1 MSVQQQVKAQTLTYL
16 YEQIFGDLLKDPAI
30 TELAVNRPGEIFYER
45 NGRWECIETPSLTY
59 QRLEAFAINAAIF
72 NSQAF
77 EERSNPVL
85 SAVLPNGERLQA
97 VAPPACQDGRIS
109 ITIRRPSFDV
119 RHLSGY
125 VDSGFFNEVRIP
137 GEKSSD
143 ALELAEL
150 AKSFDDPAW
159 IKAHPQEEVAAARA
173 GFVLRA
179 VQLGKNIVVAGETGS
194 GKTTFM
200 KALMQ
205 EIPTTERI
213 ITIEDVPELLYGLPN
228 HKNQVNLLYPSEGT
242 GDLNAAT
249 LMKSCLRM
257 KPDRILIAELRGGEN
272 YDWLNACLSGHGG
285 SITSC
290 HAGSCKGVF
299 DYLALK
305 VLQSEAGSKLPN
317 NVIKELLNLVIDVV
331 IHIHNDHGHRFITE
345 ILYNE
350 R

>member
-137 GEKSSD
+137 GGVLLVLHST
-143 ALELAEL
+143 ELGFPEHPEGC
-150 AKSFDDPAW
+150 FRDPCSM
-159 IKAHPQEEVAAARA
+159 KERPQLRTSCEARA
-173 GFVLRA
+173 
-179 VQLGKNIVVAGETGS
+179 
-194 GKTTFM
+194 
-200 KALMQ
+200 
-205 EIPTTERI
+205 
-213 ITIEDVPELLYGLPN
+213 
-228 HKNQVNLLYPSEGT
+228 
-242 GDLNAAT
+242 
-249 LMKSCLRM
+249 
-257 KPDRILIAELRGGEN
+257 
-272 YDWLNACLSGHGG
+272 
-285 SITSC
+285 
-290 HAGSCKGVF
+290 
-299 DYLALK
+299 
-305 VLQSEAGSKLPN
+305 
-317 NVIKELLNLVIDVV
+317 
-331 IHIHNDHGHRFITE
+331 
-345 ILYNE
+345 
-350 R
+350 

>member
-1 MSVQQQVKAQTLTYL
+1 MSPPQQVKAQTLIFL
-16 YEQIFGDLLKDPAI
+16 YEQIFGDLLKDPSI
-30 TELAVNRPGEIFYER
+30 TELAVNRPGEIFFER
-45 NGRWECIETPSLTY
+45 NGRWEHQAAPGLTY
-59 QRLEAFAINAAIF
+59 QQLKAFAVNAATF
-72 NSQAF
+72 NSQTF
-77 EERSNPVL
+77 EEQSSPVL

-97 VAPPACQDGRIS
+97 VAPPACQDDRIS

-125 VDSGFFNEVRIP
+125 VASGFFNEVRIP

-143 ALELAEL
+143 AIELAEL
-150 AKSFDDPAW
+150 ARSFNDPGW
-159 IKAHPQEEVAAARA
+159 IKARPIEEVSAARA
-173 GFVLRA
+173 RFVLRA

-205 EIPTTERI
+205 EIPVSERI
-213 ITIEDVPELLYGLPN
+213 ITIEDVPELLYGLP
-228 HKNQVNLLYPSEGT
+228 HHQNQVNLLYPSEGSSMLT
-242 GDLNAAT
+242 AAT

-257 KPDRILIAELRGGEN
+257 KPDRILIAELRGGET

-317 NVIKELLNLVIDVV
+317 SVIKELLNLVIDVV
-331 IHIHNDHGHRFITE
+331 IHIHNDHGHRCITE

>member
-1 MSVQQQVKAQTLTYL
+1 MTANNVKAGTLLYL
-16 YEQIFGDLLKDPAI
+16 YNTIFGVLLSDPLI

-45 NGRWECIETPSLTY
+45 NGRWEVLDCPELTY
-59 QRLEAFAINAAIF
+59 ETLEAFVTNVATF
-72 NSQAF
+72 NSQTF
-77 EERSNPVL
+77 EPKNQPIL

-97 VAPPACQDGRIS
+97 VAPPACPEGRLS

-119 RHLSGY
+119 RRLEGY
-125 VDSGFFNEVRIP
+125 EKNGFFNEVRIP
-137 GEKSSD
+137 GDKSPE
-143 ALELAEL
+143 AMELASL
-150 AKSFDDPAW
+150 AKSFNDATW
-159 IKAHPQEEVAAARA
+159 IRSHNPEECGRNRHQ
-173 GFVLRA
+173 FIKRA

-205 EIPTTERI
+205 EIPTSERI
-213 ITIEDVPELLYGLPN
+213 ITIEDVPELLYGLPD
-228 HKNQVNLLYPSEGT
+228 HRNQVNLLYPSEGT
-242 GDLNAAT
+242 GNLNAAT

-257 KPDRILIAELRGGEN
+257 KPDRILIAELRGGET

-290 HAGSCKGVF
+290 HSGSCAGVF

-305 VLQSEAGSKLPN
+305 VLQSEAGSKLPTH
-317 NVIKELLNLVIDVV
+317 VIKELLRLVIDVV

-345 ILYNE
+345 IFYNE